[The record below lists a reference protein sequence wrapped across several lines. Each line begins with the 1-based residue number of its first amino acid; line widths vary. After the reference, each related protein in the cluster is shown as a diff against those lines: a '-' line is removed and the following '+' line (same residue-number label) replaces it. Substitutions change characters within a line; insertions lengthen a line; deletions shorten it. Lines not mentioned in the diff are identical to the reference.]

1 MARLEV
7 TKESLRAALD
17 GVLGELAAEAGD
29 CDPDDGWYPDT
40 SDLEELLDEVQD
52 LADEEPD
59 AARELAGH
67 VAARLRDVLAAGNC
81 LTDDLAGALARAE
94 ELRQQ
99 A

>member
-7 TKESLRAALD
+7 TEESLRAELD
-17 GVLGELAAEAGD
+17 EVLGELAEEAGD

-40 SDLEELLDEVQD
+40 TNLDDLLDEVQD
-52 LADEEPD
+52 LADQAPE

-67 VAARLRDVLAAGNC
+67 VAGRIREVLAAGNC
-81 LTDDLAGALARAE
+81 LTDDLAGALTRAE